1 MMGTAGYM
9 SPEQVRGEAATPLGP
24 LRASGA
30 VLYELLT
37 GRRAFHKD
45 TSVGTLNAILTEEPP
60 ELPADARIPTPL
72 DRLVRHCLEKKP
84 EDRFQSARDL
94 AYELE
99 GLAGSSAGVA
109 GAVASAR
116 HRWPRWLAG
125 AMLGLLALVAAFVAG
140 RQAVV
145 PSPLRY
151 QRLTFGRGAVWS
163 ARFAP
168 DGRTIVYGAAW
179 EGQPIRVFT
188 AVPGS
193 PEPRPLDLPDA
204 DVLAVSSRGEL
215 ALALDRYR
223 YTYLGYG
230 RGTLATAPL
239 AGGSPRALLEGVNGA
254 DWSPD
259 GRELALAIR
268 EGRPSRLEYPQGKVL
283 CRQELPVICPRVSP
297 RADVVAFLER
307 GAVHVVD
314 QGGAKR
320 RLSPLPPRWSN
331 SLAWSPRGDE
341 VWFGGSLRG
350 DEWAIYAVDL
360 QGRTRLVADLPFVG
374 HLLDVGADGRALL
387 TLADERGAMTANAP
401 GAPKEKDLSWLD
413 WSYPLQ
419 ISRDGR
425 TLLFGEAGQGGS
437 RTQSLYVRPMDGS
450 APAVR
455 VAEGSNPFD
464 RAALSPDAKW
474 LLVWQPE
481 RPAELRLLP
490 SGPGEQTT
498 IRDRGLNSPRPSRS
512 DWKGRRSCSRTAV
525 ASWLRG
531 GSREDRG
538 DPGSRT
544 SPVDPPVRLRL
555 RGPSRR
561 RSLPTA
567 RWPSAEMARSGSS
580 SIPWREDGLVRCP
593 VPPSPRAF
601 SSGPTMAARSSSRR
615 LTTRGAWLRTSSGE
629 TLARAVASCGGR
641 RDLATRRGCRSSGA

>member
-1 MMGTAGYM
+1 M
-9 SPEQVRGEAATPLGP
+9 
-24 LRASGA
+24 
-30 VLYELLT
+30 
-37 GRRAFHKD
+37 
-45 TSVGTLNAILTEEPP
+45 
-60 ELPADARIPTPL
+60 
-72 DRLVRHCLEKKP
+72 
-84 EDRFQSARDL
+84 
-94 AYELE
+94 
-99 GLAGSSAGVA
+99 
-109 GAVASAR
+109 
-116 HRWPRWLAG
+116 
-125 AMLGLLALVAAFVAG
+125 
-140 RQAVV
+140 
-145 PSPLRY
+145 Y
-151 QRLTFGRGAVWS
+151 QRLTFRRGTVWS
-163 ARFAP
+163 ARFAQ
-168 DGRTIVYGAAW
+168 DGQTIVYGAAW

-188 AVPGS
+188 TVPGS
-193 PEPRPLDLPDA
+193 PEPRALDLPDA
-204 DVLAVSSRGEL
+204 DLLAVSSRGEL

-230 RGTLATAPL
+230 RGTLATVPL

-268 EGRPSRLEYPQGKVL
+268 EGRSDSRLEYPQGRVL

-297 RADVVAFLER
+297 GADVVAFLER

-314 QGGAKR
+314 TGGAKR

-331 SLAWSPRGDE
+331 RLAWSPRGDE

-374 HLLDVGADGRALL
+374 HLLDVSADGRALL

-401 GAPKEKDLSWLD
+401 GTPKEVDLSWLD

-455 VAEGSNPFD
+455 VAEGSNAFD
-464 RAALSPDAKW
+464 KAALSPDAKW

-498 IRDRGLNSPRPSRS
+498 IRGQGIEFASTELLGLERATFVLSDGRRVVAPGREPGRPWRSWVQDVAGGPARPFTPEGTLAEAISPDGTLAVARDGERRLVLYPVEGGRPRPVPGPPEPGRILEWANDGRALFIEETHDARGL
-512 DWKGRRSCSRTAV
+512 
-525 ASWLRG
+525 ASHIL
-531 GSREDRG
+531 
-538 DPGSRT
+538 
-544 SPVDPPVRLRL
+544 
-555 RGPSRR
+555 
-561 RSLPTA
+561 
-567 RWPSAEMARSGSS
+567 
-580 SIPWREDGLVRCP
+580 
-593 VPPSPRAF
+593 
-601 SSGPTMAARSSSRR
+601 
-615 LTTRGAWLRTSSGE
+615 
-629 TLARAVASCGGR
+629 R
-641 RDLATRRGCRSSGA
+641 RDLGTGRRELWREERPGDQAGLSSVRCVISGDGRSYACSQTRMLSSLFLVEGLK